1 MIIDDNPEIDMKNNE
16 LKAFMEEEFGNNIQF
31 CFSESKNKSQFVY
44 SSSVS
49 VNDAINKLRSLDCVK
64 VAGEHIR
71 KAPLNVNFGLED
83 NAQELR
89 ESWSNTQIPDVLLT
103 IVASLFNINQTIL
116 ITEIFEEGNTT
127 PFDEEEDDYSES
139 SSD

>member
-1 MIIDDNPEIDMKNNE
+1 M
-16 LKAFMEEEFGNNIQF
+16 
-31 CFSESKNKSQFVY
+31 
-44 SSSVS
+44 
-49 VNDAINKLRSLDCVK
+49 CVK